1 MFSLS
6 KSKRPEVVDSDDEKM
21 ESQQKKRRRIKK
33 PQPDSSDDEGRKE
46 IGGKQGKRE
55 RKKKK
60 QAHVMLGKFESIQMR
75 RSVTQNEEKQRKRFP
90 LWAEC

>member
-1 MFSLS
+1 MWTKICLFSLS

-46 IGGKQGKRE
+46 IGGKQGK
-55 RKKKK
+55 KK
-60 QAHVMLGKFESIQMR
+60 QAHVMLGRFESIQMR
-75 RSVTQNEEKQRKRFP
+75 CSVTQNEEKQRKRYP
-90 LWAEC
+90 L